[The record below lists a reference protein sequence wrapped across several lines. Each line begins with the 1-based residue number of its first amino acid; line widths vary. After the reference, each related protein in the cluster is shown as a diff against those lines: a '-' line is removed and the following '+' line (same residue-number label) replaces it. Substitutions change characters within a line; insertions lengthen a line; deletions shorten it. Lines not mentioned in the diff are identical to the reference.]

1 MAPGQSFDR
10 NVFVN
15 CPFDA
20 DYAPILQAL
29 LFCLLRLGLNPR
41 IATER
46 SDSGETRIDKILELV
61 RSSRYSIHD
70 LSRCQVQTAGEHYR
84 LNMPF
89 ELGIDFGC
97 RRFGPEQLS
106 GKVFLVLEEKKYR
119 YQASISDLAGFD
131 IESHNS
137 DPLTAVRKLRNWI
150 KDQDDFAPLEASQMF
165 SEYEDFRG
173 WNWDQRRSEGAS
185 EEDLQD
191 SSTAELMQAMRDWFK
206 MGSPRRW

>member
-1 MAPGQSFDR
+1 MAPGQSFNT

-15 CPFDA
+15 CPFDVN
-20 DYAPILQAL
+20 YAPILQAL

-61 RSSRYSIHD
+61 KSSRYSIHD
-70 LSRCQVQTAGEHYR
+70 LSRCQAQSAGEHYR

-97 RRFGPEQLS
+97 RRFGPELLS
-106 GKVFLVLEEKKYR
+106 KKVFLVLEEKQYR
-119 YQASISDLAGFD
+119 YQAAISDLAGFD
-131 IESHNS
+131 IKSHGGS
-137 DPLTAVRKLRNWI
+137 PSTAVRKLCNWI
-150 KDQDDFAPLEASQMF
+150 KDLGGFERLEASRVF
-165 SEYEDFRG
+165 SEYEDFCG
-173 WNWDQRRSEGAS
+173 WIRKKRHSEGAS

-191 SSTAELMQAMRDWFK
+191 GSTVDLMQAMRDWFEA
-206 MGSPRRW
+206 GSPRL